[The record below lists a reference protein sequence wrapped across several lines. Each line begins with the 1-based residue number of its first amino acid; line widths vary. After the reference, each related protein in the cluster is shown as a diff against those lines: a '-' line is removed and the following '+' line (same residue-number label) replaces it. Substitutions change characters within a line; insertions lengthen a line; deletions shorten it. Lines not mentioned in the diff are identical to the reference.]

1 MCHSPS
7 GALSVQTPDLACWA
21 LADTTT
27 ASESPAASP
36 PDTTFCATRF
46 ITNLRERVTLLLTS
60 LVLPLRI
67 GRAALSSYRE
77 SRPGPVLRKPTFKRC
92 YALEARARLSGAST
106 GETRSRYRNRYAYVG
121 SAGWIGE
128 RDPRIVNWSREAGK
142 VLEKPTV
149 GKGLG

>member
-60 LVLPLRI
+60 LVLPLSDRS
-67 GRAALSSYRE
+67 GGAGNVPREPARASTTETDLQT
-77 SRPGPVLRKPTFKRC
+77 L
-92 YALEARARLSGAST
+92 YALEARARLSGAS
-106 GETRSRYRNRYAYVG
+106 
-121 SAGWIGE
+121 
-128 RDPRIVNWSREAGK
+128 
-142 VLEKPTV
+142 
-149 GKGLG
+149 